1 MANTIYNGNLTR
13 PHWGGADSDV
23 DVHLEVYQ
31 NEVDTRFQYQALF
44 LGLSSQRSISGS
56 NTYRIDRL
64 NTSSV
69 KGRRS
74 GEALDST
81 PVRNDKMIIVVDTVL
96 YIRNPIDYQDD
107 WTGPDFLTEM
117 GQNNGSEFAEVFDQA
132 HLIQLIK
139 GRSWVAPAH
148 LKPAFND
155 GIEVGAAILVP
166 GTTTATQLTQA
177 EMEANAMNINLAHKA
192 GIDELIKR
200 KTPLADMITLVD
212 VDTYSRL
219 LEHPKLL
226 NLEFGPSNNDGYK
239 DRRVVKMNGVP
250 VVECTEF
257 PTSAGTHPLGSAY
270 TVTDA
275 DALCR
280 MVTFSKS
287 KTLVTVEAKPF
298 TSRIWDDEREFSNV
312 LDCYAMYNIGLR
324 RPDTAAVTK
333 FTFTTKSSLEVQWQ

>member
-1 MANTIYNGNLTR
+1 
-13 PHWGGADSDV
+13 
-23 DVHLEVYQ
+23 
-31 NEVDTRFQYQALF
+31 
-44 LGLSSQRSISGS
+44 
-56 NTYRIDRL
+56 
-64 NTSSV
+64 
-69 KGRRS
+69 
-74 GEALDST
+74 
-81 PVRNDKMIIVVDTVL
+81 VDTVL

-107 WTGPDFLTEM
+107 WTGPDFLAEM
-117 GQNNGSEFAEVFDQA
+117 GQDNGSEFAETFDQA

-139 GRSWVAPAH
+139 GRSFVAPDH

-155 GIEVGAAILVP
+155 GIEVGAAVLVA

-200 KTPLADMITLVD
+200 KTPLMDMITLVD

-226 NLEFGPSNNDGYK
+226 NLDFGQSNNDGYK

-257 PTSAGTHPLGSAY
+257 PSAGTHPLGSAY
-270 TVTDA
+270 TVTAD

-287 KTLVTVEAKPF
+287 RTLVTVEAHPF
-298 TSRIWDDEREFSNV
+298 TSRIWDDKGEFTNV
-312 LDCYAMYNIGLR
+312 LDCYAMYNVGLR
-324 RPDTAAVTK
+324 RPDTAAITK
-333 FTFTTKSSLEVQWQ
+333 FTFTTKS

>member
-117 GQNNGSEFAEVFDQA
+117 GQNNGSEFAETFDQA

-226 NLEFGPSNNDGYK
+226 NLDFGASNNDGYK

-257 PTSAGTHPLGSAY
+257 PTSVGMHPLGSAY
-270 TVTDA
+270 TVTADDA
-275 DALCR
+275 RCR

-333 FTFTTKSSLEVQWQ
+333 FVFATKTA